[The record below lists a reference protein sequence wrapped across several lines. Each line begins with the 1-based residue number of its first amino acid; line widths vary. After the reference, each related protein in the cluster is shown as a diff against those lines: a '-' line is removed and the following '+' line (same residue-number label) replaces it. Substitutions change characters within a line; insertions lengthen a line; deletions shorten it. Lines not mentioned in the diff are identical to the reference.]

1 MNGHYPMLTNEHL
14 AWCEKFYAAY
24 LAKERSMKQKP
35 ARSKSGSENLN
46 YLRPAKGLIKN
57 D

>member
-1 MNGHYPMLTNEHL
+1 MNGRYLAQPNEHL
-14 AWCEKFYAAY
+14 ELFEKFYAEY

>member
-1 MNGHYPMLTNEHL
+1 MLPNEHL
-14 AWCEKFYAAY
+14 VWCEKFDAAY

-46 YLRPAKGLIKN
+46 NIRPAKGLIKN